1 MATNYDPAVNFRMP
15 AEDVETVNKA
25 IARSGLPKG
34 MWWRIVGLTAAGDET
49 ALGQLQAVAT
59 AMRGKKKTKA

>member
-1 MATNYDPAVNFRMP
+1 MP